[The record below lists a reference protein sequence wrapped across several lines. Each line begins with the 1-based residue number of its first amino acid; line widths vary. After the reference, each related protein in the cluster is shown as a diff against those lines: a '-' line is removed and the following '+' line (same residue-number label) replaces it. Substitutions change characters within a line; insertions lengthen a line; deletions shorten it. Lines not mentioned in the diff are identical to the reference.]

1 MGSKISNSKAF
12 YIVISIVLSV
22 SLWLYVVNVEK
33 PTGEITIRNI
43 PITIL
48 GEDVLGERGFM
59 ITDMSSRYFD
69 LNLSGKRSALVK
81 LSEENITVTLD
92 VSSITADGDW
102 SLKCKVTLPSTVTSG
117 TVTITE
123 KNDYSVS
130 VTIAKQTSKPIDI
143 RGEFAGTVAEGY
155 QADEFIISPS
165 TVTVTGQEDLV
176 NQVAYGLVSVA
187 QINLN
192 DTFTSEMGFTLM
204 SATGEKLKDL
214 NVQLSTS
221 TVYVTLPIVK
231 VAEIPLAVNIVDG
244 GGATGA
250 DATVTIDPTSIVVS
264 GAQEVLTPLTK
275 ITLGESALADVL
287 SVETFTFPLNLTSEL
302 TNESG
307 ISEATVTVQVAD
319 LPSKVLDVHNIEII
333 NVPDGFVASAVTQ
346 SLQVWV
352 RGPEEAL
359 DGISAYQVQAVADLE
374 DASVSVGQ
382 FRVPV
387 KLYLA
392 GDGDAGIV
400 GADYSISITV
410 KRK

>member
-165 TVTVTGQEDLV
+165 TVTVTGQEDHV

-275 ITLGESALADVL
+275 ITLGEIDLADVL
-287 SVETFTFPLNLTSEL
+287 SVETFTFPINLTSEL

>member
-1 MGSKISNSKAF
+1 MGSKISDSKAF
-12 YIVISIVLSV
+12 YIIVSILISVF
-22 SLWLYVVNVEK
+22 LWLYVVNVEK

-43 PITIL
+43 PITIQ
-48 GEDVLGERGFM
+48 GEDVLEERGLM

-81 LSEENITVTLD
+81 LSEENVTVTLD
-92 VSSITADGDW
+92 VSSVTADGDW
-102 SLKCKVTLPSTVTSG
+102 SLKCKVTLPTTVTTG
-117 TVTITE
+117 TVTVTE

-130 VTIAKQTSKPIDI
+130 VTIAKQTSKTIDV
-143 RGEFAGTVAEGY
+143 RGEFTGTVAEGY

-165 TVTVTGQEDLV
+165 TVTVTGQEDHV

-187 QINLN
+187 QQDLN

-204 SATGEKLKDL
+204 SATGEKLTDL
-214 NVQLSTS
+214 NVTLSAS

-244 GGATGA
+244 GGATSA
-250 DATVTIDPTSIVVS
+250 DATVTIDPESIVVS
-264 GAQEVLTPLTK
+264 GAEDALTPLTK
-275 ITLGESALADVL
+275 ITLGEIDLADVL
-287 SVETFTFPLNLTSEL
+287 SVETFTFPITLTSEL

-307 ISEATVTVQVAD
+307 ITEATVTVQVAD
-319 LPSKVLDVHNIEII
+319 LPSKVLDVNDIEII
-333 NVPDGFVASAVTQ
+333 NIPDGFTASAVTQ

-359 DGISAYQVQAVADLE
+359 DGISAYQIRAVADLE
-374 DASVSVGQ
+374 DTSVSVGQ

-387 KLYLA
+387 KLYLD
-392 GDGDAGIV
+392 GGGDAGIV

-410 KRK
+410 QRK